1 MKKIGIDGGHTVY
14 ELGPLADV
22 VLFFEC
28 LNAYVVNVH
37 VDQDW
42 RLLSDRFYKRY
53 VRQCDLEDSLL
64 LMEKARSIFLNLPGS
79 SVDWDGEMQA
89 DRTRIWLNA
98 KDDSLGH
105 IFSRY
110 FDLFAKAKDSAI
122 SFSDEF
128 GIYQP
133 LRILVSDMPALIVER
148 NRRLNEYDLLGLSDL
163 PFWRR

>member
-28 LNAYVVNVH
+28 LNVYVVNSH

-42 RLLSDRFYKRY
+42 RLLSDRFYRRY
-53 VRQCDLEDSLL
+53 VRQCDLDESLF
-64 LMEKARSIFLNLPGS
+64 LMEKAREIFLSLPGS
-79 SVDWDGEMQA
+79 SVDWDDEMQA
-89 DRTRIWLNA
+89 DRARTWLNA
-98 KDDSLGH
+98 KGDSLGS

-110 FDLFAKAKDSAI
+110 FDLFANAKDSAV
-122 SFSDEF
+122 SFYDEF

-133 LRILVSDMPALIVER
+133 LRILTSDMPAFIIER
-148 NRRLNEYDLLGLSDL
+148 NKKMNEYDALGLSDL